1 MQRARTT
8 ASLLLAGL
16 LAAGGAYADH
26 TPAHSSAAPTSD
38 VPVKAGEASTMTSG
52 QPNMATANDPLMQH
66 PSTVGSASDP
76 AVSSATGVPLDSA
89 SAPGTAILGAP
100 GDARVIPNYSA
111 TVTSNIPTRA
121 GEASTM
127 TNGVPNMS
135 THNPV
140 VDGSRVL
147 YPHEQLVQRVPHG
160 AGEASTMVG
169 GRPNANPDDPLLN

>member
-26 TPAHSSAAPTSD
+26 TPAHVSAAPTSD
-38 VPVKAGEASTMTSG
+38 VPVNAGEASTVTHG
-52 QPNMATANDPLMQH
+52 QPNMATSNDPLLQH
-66 PSTVGSASDP
+66 PPVT
-76 AVSSATGVPLDSA
+76 SATGVPVDSA
-89 SAPGTAILGAP
+89 AAPETAILGAP

-140 VDGSRVL
+140 VDGARVL
-147 YPHEQLVQRVPHG
+147 YPHEQEVHRVPMG

-169 GRPNANPDDPLLN
+169 GRPNANPADPLLN